1 MSIYVNRTVCQ
12 IYRCKNRGGNFISGR
27 DHWSSEPYLI
37 TIGNHCAITVGVK
50 ILTHGGANVVWRKY
64 PKFDNFGKVVIGDWV
79 YIGANSLI
87 MPGVTIGDNC
97 LVAAGSVVTKS
108 VPSGVVVGGN
118 PAKVLCTLD
127 EYIKRNEPFDFGSR
141 GMERNKKR
149 NLLLSSPEENFIR
162 KKEMQP
168 K

>member
-1 MSIYVNRTVCQ
+1 MSTEQYAKCIGVKIGR
-12 IYRCKNRGGNFISGR
+12 GNFISGR

-87 MPGVTIGDNC
+87 MPGVTIG
-97 LVAAGSVVTKS
+97 
-108 VPSGVVVGGN
+108 
-118 PAKVLCTLD
+118 
-127 EYIKRNEPFDFGSR
+127 
-141 GMERNKKR
+141 
-149 NLLLSSPEENFIR
+149 
-162 KKEMQP
+162 
-168 K
+168 